1 MALCEVI
8 LTFSLVSFYAGKL
21 LRYFLKI
28 LSLAIYQPRFLL
40 LFSLKVYTK
49 MKVKFSFLQRN
60 FANFFQTTNSSRLIS
75 DADVLIFVVA
85 TRGLFS
91 YDPAQS
97 CKEIKDLG
105 ISNGDGEYWI
115 DPGRTKSPL
124 KAYCDMTTDG
134 GRVFT

>member
-1 MALCEVI
+1 
-8 LTFSLVSFYAGKL
+8 
-21 LRYFLKI
+21 
-28 LSLAIYQPRFLL
+28 
-40 LFSLKVYTK
+40 

-85 TRGLFS
+85 TRGLIS

-134 GRVFT
+134 GRVLLEADTSFILVRLIADEASERRRSDSEAAAE